1 MREILASTPL
11 ILTVLV
17 ATVLTLALA
26 GLAGEIVRFIRESS
40 GVTRTAYRQWR
51 LLGRSRTE
59 AFRLALWRE

>member
-40 GVTRTAYRQWR
+40 GVTRPGYRQWR
-51 LLGRSRTE
+51 TLGRSRAE